1 MNWHQLAE
9 ALDLKFPKEHLD
21 RTAPVLD
28 QMYADF
34 NKAVDRDLSTVEPV
48 GSFRPD
54 GK

>member
-1 MNWHQLAE
+1 MNWHHLAE
-9 ALDLKFPKEHLD
+9 ALDLKIPKERLD
-21 RTAPVLD
+21 RSAPVLD

-34 NKAVDRDLSTVEPV
+34 NKAVDRDLSSVEPV

>member
-1 MNWHQLAE
+1 MNWRQLAE
-9 ALDLKFPKEHLD
+9 GLDLKIPQEHLE
-21 RTAPVLD
+21 RSTPVLD

-48 GSFRPD
+48 GGFRPD